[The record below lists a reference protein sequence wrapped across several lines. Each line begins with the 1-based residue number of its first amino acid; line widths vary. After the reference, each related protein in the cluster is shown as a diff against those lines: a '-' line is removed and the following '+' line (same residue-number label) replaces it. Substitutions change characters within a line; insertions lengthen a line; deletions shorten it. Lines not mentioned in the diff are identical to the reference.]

1 MILDEI
7 EEIHRIEERVERRG
21 DKIEEERK
29 RELRGEDV
37 DWLKRVRVFI

>member
-7 EEIHRIEERVERRG
+7 EEKHRIEERVERRG

-29 RELRGEDV
+29 REIEGRGCRLAKV
-37 DWLKRVRVFI
+37 G